1 MNTNKGGIKYL
12 LDIWYHKAVPIIYK
26 PKIYNKYKT
35 CVTVWYDIENLA
47 SIYLRNFP
55 WSTKMNVKYFVT
67 ICFDIFLGSMLWWRC
82 HDSKWQWA
90 ASGSEKQNGSTWRC
104 YTIVINN
111 HTYAHTCC
119 HKENI
124 SMTVLQQIMK
134 YSAIS
139 YKKFVAV
146 SMSEIL
152 RKICMQN
159 IPYITKHKKTYQ
171 KFQPP

>member
-12 LDIWYHKAVPIIYK
+12 LDIWYHTAEPIIYK
-26 PKIYNKYKT
+26 PKIFRKIQNRFI
-35 CVTVWYDIENLA
+35 VWYDVANLA

-90 ASGSEKQNGSTWRC
+90 ASGSEKQNGSTWHC

-119 HKENI
+119 HKKNI

-146 SMSEIL
+146 SVSELLSRWIEIIKNL
-152 RKICMQN
+152 QV
-159 IPYITKHKKTYQ
+159 T
-171 KFQPP
+171 